1 MRTLRLTFP
10 VIARSGSVLT
20 LSVRFQEVDVDDL
33 DEAPGDE
40 DALPVLITCGGREF
54 EPTDDG
60 AYRARGG
67 GPVVT
72 ARDAR
77 YRWPQLC
84 RLAELALRTPH

>member
-10 VIARSGSVLT
+10 VVARSGSVLT
-20 LSVRFQEVDVDDL
+20 LSVRFQEADADDL
-33 DEAPGDE
+33 DEPADDDP
-40 DALPVLITCGGREF
+40 LPVLITCGGREF

-60 AYRARGG
+60 AYRARDG